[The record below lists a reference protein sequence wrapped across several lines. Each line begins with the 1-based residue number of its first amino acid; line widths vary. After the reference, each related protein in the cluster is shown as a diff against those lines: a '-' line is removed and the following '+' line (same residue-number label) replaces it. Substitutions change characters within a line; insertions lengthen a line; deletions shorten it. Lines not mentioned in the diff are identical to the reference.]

1 MKLLAQRLL
10 LLLTLLLLLVSCGG
24 GGSSGSGSVSGTTPV
39 SITFGYIQKEVAKS
53 AQAPVPADAQ
63 YVLLFVEAADIAP
76 RIVAEK
82 PVTPGQTATLT
93 VTVPNGT
100 DRRFEV
106 WAYNGLG
113 VETYVGV
120 TFPVNLTGTPVTVPL
135 DMLPPNPVCQF
146 QIQQFVP
153 LPLNGQ
159 PQQVQ
164 LQQVSGQGACAWR
177 VVYDPATPW
186 VTVTPSSGFGPQQLT
201 FSASPNA
208 TPRFGSLAVAG
219 QQIQVAQEF

>member
-1 MKLLAQRLL
+1 MKSPAQRLL
-10 LLLTLLLLLVSCGG
+10 LLLTLPLLLVSWGG
-24 GGSSGSGSVSGTTPV
+24 GGGSVSGTTPV
-39 SITFGYIQKEVAKS
+39 SITFGTIQKGVAKS
-53 AQAPVPADAQ
+53 AQAPVPADVQ
-63 YVLLFVEAADIAP
+63 YVLLFVEAADINP

-113 VETYVGV
+113 LDTYVGI
-120 TFPVNLTGTPVTVPL
+120 TFPVNLTGTPVTVPV
-135 DMLPPNPVCQF
+135 DMLPPDPVCQF

-159 PQQVQ
+159 PQQLQ

-201 FSASPNA
+201 FSASPNT